1 MSLKIIEPFK
11 TKIGIGKL
19 DFDLEYLKEYAEKN
33 KNKYESRQK
42 SNVGG
47 YQTPDLPFDNN
58 IIKLFQK
65 ILFFAQEYAKDYKFN
80 NKLYVD
86 NFWINFNK
94 TSSSNMLHTHP
105 NSQISGVYYIQVPEN
120 SGKILFEN
128 PHTFDAFSEIQ
139 SYSDDFKYDT
149 SQYYAVDIQGKEGLL
164 LVFPSYLRHGVHI
177 NKSELDRISISF
189 NARVIE

>member
-1 MSLKIIEPFK
+1 MKHHASCLFSSVVHSIQTESNSKLLEFCLEQHKADPKGLTISNHGGWQSK
-11 TKIGIGKL
+11 QMQKGI
-19 DFDLEYLKEYAEKN
+19 A
-33 KNKYESRQK
+33 YEELS
-42 SNVGG
+42 
-47 YQTPDLPFDNN
+47 
-58 IIKLFQK
+58 K
-65 ILFFAQEYAKDYKFN
+65 ILDKSIQTVLTKKIEIDG
-80 NKLYVD
+80 L
-86 NFWINFNK
+86 WININP
-94 TSSSNMLHTHP
+94 P
-105 NSQISGVYYIQVPEN
+105 NSYNIVHNHPAFHFSGVYYVQVPEN